1 MVYEEA
7 KELGDEREGV
17 APWWLEGG
25 VGGSCKACPRV
36 WRPMVGI
43 SHKEWAW
50 VPLAE
55 KTAREGR
62 SVVIKQCPEEP
73 GVHRGGS
80 TLLAG
85 GGGRKGGNEGTAK
98 QIGLGPHPHPSWD
111 GVSALCS
118 VLSVGTL

>member
-1 MVYEEA
+1 MR
-7 KELGDEREGV
+7 EREWPPGGWRGGWE
-17 APWWLEGG
+17 AP
-25 VGGSCKACPRV
+25 ARRAPRV

-80 TLLAG
+80 MLLAG

-111 GVSALCS
+111 GVSALCFF
-118 VLSVGTL
+118 LSVGTL